1 MGDSVLTTE
10 QPGKPYNLFIII
22 IIIYFDAQIVP
33 GLASGMAPQVDSCV
47 LQIVPPHSLGIAFWQ

>member
-1 MGDSVLTTE
+1 MKSWAPIVFHVLS
-10 QPGKPYNLFIII
+10 FIT